1 MFDISNIAS
10 NIVSQIAFVI
20 LVVMAVRAVI
30 AYLRE
35 DWMGFF
41 SGLIMGLLCFIVVF
55 FGPQLQ
61 ELARTWGDAL
71 FS

>member
-1 MFDISNIAS
+1 MFDISNIAT
-10 NIVSQIAFVI
+10 NLVSQIAFVI
-20 LVVMAVRAVI
+20 LVVMAIRAVV

-35 DWMGFF
+35 DWMQFF
-41 SGLIMGLLCFIVVF
+41 SGIIMGLLCFIVVF

-71 FS
+71 FG